1 MVFSVI
7 ALRVISCAH
16 VQIILCMLLKAIWR
30 QALWKEFF
38 NSRYYTMLGFWDGL
52 RILLMLLYILECNS
66 IFLNGAYEIVIW
78 ILCLNIDK
86 NSVSSNSM
94 NLWNTQISV
103 KGLTF
108 RLAFYLYTS
117 QRTLIKV
124 LWQFVNHPG
133 FQ

>member
-66 IFLNGAYEIVIW
+66 ICLNGAYEIVIW

-86 NSVSSNSM
+86 N
-94 NLWNTQISV
+94 I
-103 KGLTF
+103 
-108 RLAFYLYTS
+108 
-117 QRTLIKV
+117 
-124 LWQFVNHPG
+124 
-133 FQ
+133 